1 MTITRRN
8 ALLTGAAAAATLPL
22 MTRAA
27 RAAGDIDIA
36 IVGGG
41 LSGVYAALRLA
52 TSKPNQSLRL
62 FEMSDRIGGR
72 LRSVAFPQAP
82 GLIGEAGASRFL
94 NSHRHV
100 AGLARALDLVIR
112 PAPLDLPQDRLNL
125 KGRNI
130 PLAHAGAGADA
141 LPYEMTAEHQNLSTW
156 SLRKALAAIVP
167 ETAGLTPA
175 QWRAKRLSIS
185 VKGKPLSA
193 WNAGAFL
200 ADALSPGERD
210 YLRDTARLD
219 DAALEGNALALFDS
233 VLRDADSEGPFFTIA
248 GGFESL
254 PRAISEKLTPFG
266 DIISKGERLV
276 SLTVPEGKGGTFKLA
291 FEDASGKRSQLTAKT
306 VILAMPRRAI
316 EAVPEFRARSS
327 KPFAQAL
334 GSVSQV
340 ASCKAFLLYS
350 APWWKDLG
358 IHGGRSLTDT
368 SARQFVALGAEE
380 QRLASEATA
389 GFGLLETMSE
399 TRDAAALRAL
409 AGAAKPGA
417 SGLSWLDAN
426 SALAQELHKQA
437 SATFAVPAPAPVA
450 AAFQDWNIDPYGG
463 GLAAW
468 NAGADPL
475 AASDAM
481 LQPLK
486 GRSLYVVGDTWS
498 PRQNWA
504 EGALEQTEAMLQKHF
519 GLNTP
524 SWIAS

>member
-8 ALLTGAAAAATLPL
+8 ALLTGAAAAAALPL
-22 MTRAA
+22 MPRAA
-27 RAAGDIDIA
+27 FAASDVDIA

-62 FEMSDRIGGR
+62 FEMSDRLGGR
-72 LRSVAFPQAP
+72 LRSIAFPQAP
-82 GLIGEAGASRFL
+82 GLIGEAGGARFL
-94 NSHRHV
+94 DSHRHV
-100 AGLARALDLVIR
+100 TGLARALNLVMR
-112 PAPLDLPQDRLNL
+112 PTPLDLPQDRLNL
-125 KGRNI
+125 KTRNI
-130 PLAHAGAGADA
+130 PIAHAGAGADA
-141 LPYEMTAEHQNLSTW
+141 LPYEMPAAHQDLSAW
-156 SLRKALAAIVP
+156 SLRKALAAIAP

-193 WNAGAFL
+193 WAAGVLL

-210 YLRDTARLD
+210 FLRDTARLD
-219 DAALEGNALALFDS
+219 DAAHEGNALALFDS

-266 DIISKGERLV
+266 DIVSRSERLV

-291 FEDASGKRSQLTAKT
+291 FEDANGKRSQLAAKT

-316 EAVPEFRARSS
+316 DAIPDFRARAS

-340 ASCKAFLLYS
+340 AACKAFLLYS

-358 IHGGRSLTDT
+358 IHGGRSLTDA
-368 SARQFVALGAEE
+368 SARQFIALGAEE
-380 QRLASEATA
+380 QRLTSEATG

-399 TRDAAALRAL
+399 TKDAAALRAL
-409 AGAAKPGA
+409 AGPAKSGA
-417 SGLSWLDAN
+417 SGLSWLGAD

-437 SATFAVPAPAPVA
+437 STTFGVPAPAPVA
-450 AAFQDWNIDPYGG
+450 AAFQDWSVDPYGG

-468 NAGADPL
+468 NTGADPL
-475 AASDAM
+475 AATDAM

-519 GLNTP
+519 GLNVP
-524 SWIAS
+524 GWIAS